1 MKYKEGLKSLKK
13 AADLVEGINS
23 RINYYGGIMKT
34 FRSTLLLA
42 LCGAVIIGLSGCS
55 SSGDPGWKG
64 IKNLDRKGDVSGL
77 IGQANRQ
84 IAEADTKEKLVDLI
98 RTYEQVL
105 EIEPANYEA
114 LWSLGRYY
122 YLMGYGYSDSV
133 DLKKEY
139 YIKAWQMCERGMYT
153 NSGFKKLVDEGATIW
168 DASSALTIREIESMY
183 YWYATKGA
191 YFVECMNFVEKIL
204 NIRNAGGGKKMIDRM
219 MAIDPAWGGGH
230 PYTALAMHYAAL
242 PSFMGGDLK
251 KASEYFDKADVA
263 GAGWLYVRFSR
274 ANLLHRKT
282 KDQAAFRKDLEWV
295 LAQDPHKALSPYPW
309 NVVFQREAKKMLAQN
324 K

>member
-1 MKYKEGLKSLKK
+1 
-13 AADLVEGINS
+13 
-23 RINYYGGIMKT
+23 MKT
-34 FRSTLLLA
+34 FRSKWLVA
-42 LCGAVIIGLSGCS
+42 LCGAVIIGLSGCY
-55 SSGDPGWKG
+55 SSGDPGWIG
-64 IKNLDRKGDVSGL
+64 IKDLDRKGDVSGL
-77 IGQANRQ
+77 IAQANRQ

-122 YLMGYGYSDSV
+122 LLMAYGYSDSV

-139 YIKAWQMCERGMYT
+139 YIKERQMCERGMYT

-183 YWYATKGA
+183 YWYTAKGN
-191 YFVECMNFVEKIL
+191 YFAECMNPVEKIFS
-204 NIRNAGGGKKMIDRM
+204 IRDPGGTKKMIDRM

-230 PYTALAMHYAAL
+230 PYTALAMYYATL

-251 KASEYFDKADVA
+251 KASEYFNKADEA
-263 GAGWLYVRFSR
+263 GAGWLYVRFQR

-282 KDQAAFRKDLEWV
+282 KDREAFRKDLEWV

-309 NVVFQREAKKMLAQN
+309 NVFFQREAKKMLAQN
-324 K
+324 Q

>member
-1 MKYKEGLKSLKK
+1 
-13 AADLVEGINS
+13 
-23 RINYYGGIMKT
+23 MKT
-34 FRSTLLLA
+34 ICSTLLVA
-42 LCGAVIIGLSGCS
+42 LCGAVIVGLSGCTS
-55 SSGDPGWKG
+55 SEEPGWKS

-84 IAEADTKEKLVDLI
+84 IAEADTKEKVVDLI

-122 YLMGYGYSDSV
+122 MLIGYGYSDSV
-133 DLKKEY
+133 ELKKEY
-139 YIKAWQMCERGMYT
+139 YIKAGQMCERGMYT

-183 YWYATKGA
+183 YWYAAHGN
-191 YFVECMNFVEKIL
+191 YFMECMNLAEKIL
-204 NIRNAGGGKKMIDRM
+204 SIRIAGGPKKMIDRM

-230 PYTALAMHYAAL
+230 PYTALAMYYAAL

-251 KASEYFDKADVA
+251 KASEYFNKADEA
-263 GAGWLYVRFSR
+263 GAGWLYVRFYR
-274 ANLLHRKT
+274 AKILHAKT
-282 KDQAAFRKDLEWV
+282 KDQKAFRKDLEWV
-295 LAQDPHKALSPYPW
+295 LAQDPHKALSLYPW
-309 NVVFQREAKKMLAQN
+309 NVFFQREAKKMLDQN